1 MQTSAPDSSSIDI
14 RRAGDDE
21 RSILEAMMTS
31 YQKVFGS
38 ESAYPGLKAYW
49 SENTRYPY
57 FLLRDTKVIGFALV
71 QEVKPSL
78 FELVEFYVVE
88 NMQSKGY
95 GRFAAAAVFAAHAG
109 RWRVGV
115 RKDNIRGFAFWRSFF
130 ASHIGVQVLQHA
142 EPPALIYEFSPQGEA

>member
-1 MQTSAPDSSSIDI
+1 MQALAPDSSSIEV
-14 RRAGDDE
+14 RLVREEE
-21 RSILEAMMTS
+21 RSIFELMMTS
-31 YQKVFGS
+31 YLKVFGS
-38 ESAYPGLKAYW
+38 ESGYPGLEAYW
-49 SENTRYPY
+49 IENTRYPY

-95 GRFAAAAVFAAHAG
+95 GRSAAAVLFAAHAG

-115 RKDNIRGFAFWRSFF
+115 RKDNNQGAAFWTSFF
-130 ASHIGVQVLQHA
+130 APHIGIQILQHA
-142 EPPALIYEFSPQGEA
+142 EPPALIYEFSLQGEA